1 VSIASLI
8 PGLKGTGSRRAVDK
22 VADLE
27 AENRTLFTRQMAADD
42 FFAQLMHD
50 VVTTNSAWRQE
61 RERREIAEKERG
73 QAEDI
78 IRLRERR
85 ITDLERRLEVRVFA
99 EAAAAKTQEIPVVT
113 RVMPLR
119 EAAAAGRLG
128 AVTDPGQVT
137 RAAV

>member
-1 VSIASLI
+1 MSIASLI